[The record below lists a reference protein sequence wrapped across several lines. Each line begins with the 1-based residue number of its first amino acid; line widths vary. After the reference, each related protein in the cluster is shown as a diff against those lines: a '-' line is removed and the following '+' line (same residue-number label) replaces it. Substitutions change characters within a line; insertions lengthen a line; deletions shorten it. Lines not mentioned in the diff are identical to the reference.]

1 MNHLTANGFVTTNG
15 FATGSVAIN
24 SLLILVVC
32 FLTCAGQLFQK
43 KAVQNW
49 EGKKLGWKT
58 KLCDKWLWA
67 AIISLGFGMLVWLI
81 VLRFVPLNIAYPMLS
96 VNFILV
102 TLASQFWFGEQ
113 AGLQHWC
120 GISFIMLGVIILG
133 MNL

>member
-1 MNHLTANGFVTTNG
+1 MNHLAANG
-15 FATGSVAIN
+15 FATTNSFATNSVAIN
-24 SLLILVVC
+24 GLLILVVC

-49 EGKKLGWKT
+49 EGKMLGWKT

-113 AGLQHWC
+113 TGLQHWC